1 MPLRRLTPVT
11 TATRLRSGSG
21 SRCSSIAAGP
31 VSGMGLVSA
40 LSCDEV
46 QYQVSPVLVDM
57 RVVMSA
63 AHFVNVAT
71 IAAMARRRV

>member
-1 MPLRRLTPVT
+1 
-11 TATRLRSGSG
+11 
-21 SRCSSIAAGP
+21 
-31 VSGMGLVSA
+31 MGLVSA

-63 AHFVNVAT
+63 AHFVNVA
-71 IAAMARRRV
+71 AMARRRV